1 VARVGIFYHTD
12 PVGSVPS
19 GIDSFIRGIL
29 QWAPPD
35 LDYTLFSASSDTAA
49 RPLGRETTL
58 RFGDRVARFVPL
70 IRIDASARR
79 SWLPATVRYMYA
91 LDRALR
97 ADRLGPLDV
106 LDFHRI
112 EPTYLFRRSHHP
124 KNVILHQ
131 DMSVIRD
138 KDTDI
143 LWRHFPWLYERIEG
157 QLFGNVDRIFSVRSS
172 AVTRYQAAYPTMAAK
187 FAFIPT
193 WVDTTTFRALPASP
207 ASAQTRADTRRA
219 RSIASTATLL
229 MFVGRL
235 DRQKDPLL
243 LLQAFALAL
252 RQRSDLHLLIV
263 GDGVLRPMVE
273 QAIEAAGL
281 GGHITLTGAL
291 GREAIAGLLRAAD
304 LFVLSSAYE
313 GMPIAVLEALATGVP
328 VASTDVGELRRVISD
343 GVNGCLARSRQ
354 PDALADAILTSV
366 RRLPEMCGVPCESSA
381 VPYHAQ
387 TVLAAIYENH
397 HRQAAGIA
405 V

>member
-1 VARVGIFYHTD
+1 VARIGIFYHTD

-35 LDYTLFSASSDTAA
+35 LDYTLFGASSDTAA
-49 RPLGRETTL
+49 RPLGQESVL
-58 RFGDRVARFVPL
+58 RIGDRVARFVPL
-70 IRIDASARR
+70 IRIDATARR
-79 SWLPATVRYMYA
+79 SRVPATVRYMHA
-91 LDRALR
+91 LGRAIR
-97 ADRLGPLDV
+97 AGVLGHLDV
-106 LDFHRI
+106 MDFHRI
-112 EPTYLFRRSHHP
+112 EPTFLFRRSRQP

-157 QLFGNVDRIFSVRSS
+157 KLFGGIDRIFSVRSS
-172 AVTRYQAAYPTMAAK
+172 AVARYCAIYPDMATK

-193 WVDTTTFRALPASP
+193 WVDTTTFRPLPESADSADIRNGARATWGISPTAS
-207 ASAQTRADTRRA
+207 
-219 RSIASTATLL
+219 LL

-252 RQRSDLHLLIV
+252 KQWPDLHLLIV
-263 GDGVLRPMVE
+263 GDGVLRSVVE
-273 QAIEAAGL
+273 QAIADAGL
-281 GGHITLTGAL
+281 GGRITLTGAL

-313 GMPIAVLEALATGVP
+313 GMPIAVLEALASGVP
-328 VASTDVGELRRVISD
+328 VASTDVGELRRVVSD
-343 GVNGCLARSRQ
+343 GVNGWLARSRE
-354 PDALADAILTSV
+354 PEALADAILESV
-366 RRLPEMCGVPCESSA
+366 KRLPEMRGGPCEASV
-381 VPYHAQ
+381 VPYHPQ
-387 TVLAAIYENH
+387 TVLATIYGNH
-397 HRQAAGIA
+397 HRQVAGVTA
-405 V
+405 